1 MNRAISVWH
10 GQFGRATVYEM
21 DRPMI
26 MHAHREGHLIFY
38 VGGAAGWLAMP
49 NGRYPIAPGF
59 AVAVSPWEPHCY
71 IPDEAQRAGVMLILY
86 IDPGWFAR
94 MRENA
99 RSNLLRA
106 GSAAASMLAPYFGRV
121 PITVT
126 PAIRAAVR
134 HAEGIVLDGSV
145 ANSFD
150 TTLYHLTELCFD
162 QSWQSI
168 GPVRPRPFGESH
180 VDFRVRKSIRLLSE
194 QVGGDIMFDAVARD
208 AGLSRPHFYKLFREQ
223 IGVTPNIYLNTLRM
237 ERAIEFLTG
246 SDRSITDIG
255 FDLGFSSQSVFTRFF
270 MANVGM
276 APTDYRRAT
285 KILHG

>member
-10 GQFGRATVYEM
+10 GRFGRATIYEM

-38 VGGAAGWLAMP
+38 VGGAPGWLAMP

-59 AVAVSPWEPHCY
+59 AVAVSPWEQHCF
-71 IPDEAQRAGVMLILY
+71 IPEDNALRASVMLILY
-86 IDPGWFAR
+86 INQDWFAQMGR
-94 MRENA
+94 GLHKA
-99 RSNLLRA
+99 L
-106 GSAAASMLAPYFGRV
+106 YFGRV

-126 PAIRAAVR
+126 PEIRAAVR
-134 HAEGIVLDGSV
+134 HAEGIVLDGPAAS
-145 ANSFD
+145 SFD
-150 TTLYHLTELCFD
+150 ATLYHLTDLCFD

-168 GPVRPRPFGESH
+168 GPVRPRAPGLQH
-180 VDFRVRKSIRLLSE
+180 IDFRVRKSLRLLSE
-194 QVGGDIMFDAVARD
+194 QIGGDITLDAVARD
-208 AGLSRPHFYKLFREQ
+208 AGLSRPHFYKLFRQQ

-237 ERAIEFLTG
+237 EKAVELLTG
-246 SDRSITDIG
+246 SDRSVTDIG